1 MNPMHYRSLAVST
14 TALALGCFVGH
25 AQAQMAPVIPPSQ
38 FQGPFAGQAIGVQLS
53 QVGVERVS
61 PLRIRTPG
69 LVLGGLFPWTE
80 ARFDAPAANHPDY
93 SAEALF
99 GHWAPQLFGGT
110 WAPGVAQANP
120 RLGAMCTG
128 GDLTPPVDSQGRMQF
143 LGVGGVHWYTL
154 SFTMSEGS
162 AGLPGSAVRAAAT
175 GPAPSNLGG
184 WIHTYT
190 AEGSTRIAAE
200 LVDTVTTEYT
210 AAQLGDVDNDNAPRE
225 IEAVDWGMGMISVTG
240 NAAPSTLQP
249 HRSRFYFTLDQAW
262 ITDMFGGA
270 QAFLT
275 VLEGSQGTTTTTAEI
290 NSATV
295 FAMVWADGA
304 WSLPMVAFTPAELLG
319 STTYNASIDA
329 LSVDSRPADLVENP
343 SRVVFSLTV
352 GSTVNNAPVNQIL
365 VTQPAS
371 TNPVLPQVSAQALS
385 TPTGVT
391 VSDKMG
397 LSYDPVPGISIGPD
411 EVKGLCGRDPK
422 ELQDFDIWVAT
433 PADVPGEVKY
443 ADMGVTVGRHFR
455 DVPGTG
461 FVEHMLVS
469 VHGIDVGGWDL
480 GLLEV
485 DFDLLDE
492 PLALAP
498 ETFPFVI
505 AQSTTPEIVVPGQ
518 STAEWIFPFTNDKVS
533 HVRVRA
539 RLHGVDLDPFH
550 VELNDGVSGVTILG
564 RH

>member
-25 AQAQMAPVIPPSQ
+25 AQAQMAQVIPPSQ

-53 QVGVERVS
+53 RVGTELVS

-69 LVLGGLFPWTE
+69 LVLGDLYPWTE
-80 ARFDAPAANHPDY
+80 ARFDAPEDNHPDY
-93 SAEALF
+93 SAQALF

-128 GDLTPPVDSQGRMQF
+128 GDLTPPVDEDGRMEF

-154 SFTMSEGS
+154 SFTMSAGS
-162 AGLPGSAVRAAAT
+162 AGLPGSAIRAAVN
-175 GPAPSNLGG
+175 GPAPSNPAGY
-184 WIHTYT
+184 IYTYT
-190 AEGSTRIAAE
+190 AEGSTRIASE

-210 AAQLGDVDNDNAPRE
+210 ATQLGDVDNDNQSRE
-225 IEAVDWGMGMISVTG
+225 VEAVDWGMGMISVTG
-240 NAAPSTLQP
+240 NAEPSTLQP

-262 ITDMFGGA
+262 ITEMFGSGPA
-270 QAFLT
+270 YLT
-275 VLEGSQGTTTTTAEI
+275 VLAGSQGTTTTTAEI
-290 NSATV
+290 NSATIYC
-295 FAMVWADGA
+295 MVWANGA

-329 LSVDSRPADLVENP
+329 LSVDSRPTDLVENP

-352 GSTVNNAPVNQIL
+352 GSTVNNASMNQIL

-371 TNPVLPQVSAQALS
+371 TNPVLPQVSAKPLS
-385 TPTGVT
+385 TPSGGK
-391 VSDKMG
+391 VSDKIG
-397 LSYDPVPGISIGPD
+397 LSPNPVPGMSIGAD

-422 ELQDFDIWVAT
+422 ELDDFDIWVAT
-433 PADVPGEVKY
+433 PADVPLEVKN

-469 VHGIDVGGWDL
+469 VHGIEVDGWDL

-485 DFDLLDE
+485 DFDLLDN
-492 PLALAP
+492 PLQLDP

-505 AQSTTPEIVVPGQ
+505 AQTTPPEIVVPGQ
-518 STAEWIFPFTNDKVS
+518 ATAEWIFPFAKEKVS

-550 VELNDGVSGVTILG
+550 VELNDGRSGVTILG